1 MKTAL
6 HGKPQILVFSKSK
19 SFLKQENNWKCWSDC
34 SYSHAEIRHLLK
46 CFTGFILFN
55 SIIQLYIQ
63 RNWKQRYKIVLYI
76 AKYKKRTKS
85 AYYWTDANWL
95 FFSQELNLNKYQ
107 ISKSSW
113 KAKETE
119 MLWQT

>member
-1 MKTAL
+1 MNT
-6 HGKPQILVFSKSK
+6 
-19 SFLKQENNWKCWSDC
+19 
-34 SYSHAEIRHLLK
+34 
-46 CFTGFILFN
+46 
-55 SIIQLYIQ
+55 IIQLCIQ
-63 RNWKQRYKIVLYI
+63 RNWKQRWKNVLCI

-85 AYYWTDANWL
+85 AYPLTDVNCL
-95 FFSQELNLNKYQ
+95 FFSQELNLSKYQ